1 MANRITRRG
10 AVVSLALASPAFARP
25 SQAQSPAA
33 PSQREQMV
41 EVERIQNRRAA
52 EALRKVS
59 LPSGTEPAF
68 LFRA

>member
-1 MANRITRRG
+1 
-10 AVVSLALASPAFARP
+10 
-25 SQAQSPAA
+25 
-33 PSQREQMV
+33 MV